1 MKYPFLIIIGIVIVV
16 VQINGQL
23 SESPKFREKLLKVQK
38 NFITIKCFMNFSFKY
53 KNK

>member
-23 SESPKFREKLLKVQK
+23 SESPKFREKLLKVLK
-38 NFITIKCFMNFSFKY
+38 NVITIKFYINNFNF

>member
-1 MKYPFLIIIGIVIVV
+1 MKYQFLIIIGIVIVV

-23 SESPKFREKLLKVQK
+23 SEGSKVREKLLKVLK
-38 NFITIKCFMNFSFKY
+38 NVITFKFYMNNFNF